1 MPNQKDQNLILARD
15 VLTLIP
21 PNQQTSEKLKK
32 QKELVELTE
41 LCIELGSPRLPATF
55 RFCEPELIL
64 QETAAVNK
72 NYKQVKKIAEL
83 SKFLGLKPPV
93 AKAMA
98 YCTVEAVKADDYST
112 VEKYIKKLNSIS
124 KDMPVIFNVCKNILS
139 TGKWKNL
146 HEELLTC
153 MILNCPSE
161 EIHLLSDYLKDFK
174 KNLQP
179 EEERRSNSP
188 ASQVTATI
196 TKLRDNLVDPLLLK
210 QGKPTIIEDDELHLD
225 PLYADISYFHR
236 LTKFPD
242 VVPEGERLI
251 DLAKNWAPISATLAV
266 ATAALDDE
274 GIRSWAKNEFL
285 NTIAIGLR
293 RIIEEGGNKLSIK
306 VLEKLPTEVLLELGG
321 DDFDEPLEEKP
332 IVKEKPK
339 PVEKE
344 ESKPSKKEEPKP
356 VIKEK
361 TKSVKNE
368 EPKVK
373 KVEQVGI
380 PTVLEP
386 EDEIEKKSVKISESV
401 NKKEAIKVHE
411 PEEKKEIVK
420 TSESVEKEVHVETPE
435 SSEKKPIVKT
445 PESTDKKPKRK
456 PVVAKTPPKQPQSN
470 KPEIEKVELE
480 PPATRSS
487 PQPEF
492 GEPPSR
498 ERSFDDF
505 SNDQNLV
512 LRRRQKK

>member
-1 MPNQKDQNLILARD
+1 M
-15 VLTLIP
+15 
-21 PNQQTSEKLKK
+21 
-32 QKELVELTE
+32 
-41 LCIELGSPRLPATF
+41 
-55 RFCEPELIL
+55 
-64 QETAAVNK
+64 
-72 NYKQVKKIAEL
+72 
-83 SKFLGLKPPV
+83 
-93 AKAMA
+93 
-98 YCTVEAVKADDYST
+98 
-112 VEKYIKKLNSIS
+112 
-124 KDMPVIFNVCKNILS
+124 
-139 TGKWKNL
+139 

-174 KNLQP
+174 KTPQL

-242 VVPEGERLI
+242 VIPEGERLV

-266 ATAALDDE
+266 ATAALDNE

-293 RIIEEGGNKLSIK
+293 KIIEEGGDKLSIK
-306 VLEKLPTEVLLELGG
+306 VLEKLPTEILLELGG

-332 IVKEKPK
+332 IAKEKPK
-339 PVEKE
+339 PV
-344 ESKPSKKEEPKP
+344 KKEEPKP
-356 VIKEK
+356 VKRG
-361 TKSVKNE
+361 

-373 KVEQVGI
+373 KVEKVEV

-386 EDEIEKKSVKISESV
+386 EDEIKKKNVKVSESV
-401 NKKEAIKVHE
+401 DKKEDVTSHE
-411 PEEKKEIVK
+411 PKEKKEVVK
-420 TSESVEKEVHVETPE
+420 TPEPVEKELRAETPE
-435 SSEKKPIVKT
+435 SSEKKTIVKT
-445 PESTDKKPKRK
+445 PEPTNKKPKRK
-456 PVVAKTPPKQPQSN
+456 PIVAKTPPKQPQPN
-470 KPEIEKVELE
+470 KPEIERIELE

-492 GEPPSR
+492 EEPPSR

-505 SNDQNLV
+505 PSPRDRSFDDFSDGQNLV